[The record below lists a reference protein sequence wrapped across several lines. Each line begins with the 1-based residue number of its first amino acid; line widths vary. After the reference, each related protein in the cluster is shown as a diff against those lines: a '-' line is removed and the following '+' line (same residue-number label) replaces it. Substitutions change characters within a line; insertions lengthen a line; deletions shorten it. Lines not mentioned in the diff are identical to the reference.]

1 MIATVSQLEERTEI
15 HKDLVDLLQHDLM
28 IFARIARL
36 HGEPDPLRQLI
47 RTYRLVVELLAILEV
62 GRLASTVVALEVLL
76 SERGTI
82 QEASEGDQGRLHGG
96 FHRDPKSDR
105 DLRCGG
111 ARGLRMETVKL
122 HTRGVVERGLLP

>member
-1 MIATVSQLEERTEI
+1 MMIATVSQLEERTEI

-105 DLRCGG
+105 DR
-111 ARGLRMETVKL
+111 R
-122 HTRGVVERGLLP
+122 